1 MSATSSE
8 ESRRRAAIMIL
19 FARQLGA
26 KNYFLKWDEMKQQV
40 PVRYRE
46 YQSNRVQKI
55 WESLKFLEYDEFHN
69 AQGMADVQRM
79 VEMDFREGRK
89 YNLVPVLSRSEE
101 RRVGKECVST
111 CRYRWSPKN

>member
-1 MSATSSE
+1 
-8 ESRRRAAIMIL
+8 
-19 FARQLGA
+19 
-26 KNYFLKWDEMKQQV
+26 MKQQV

-89 YNLVPVLSRSEE
+89 YNLVPVLSSKRFQEFSKSLIKTANTFFIMGVGSEGAIADITTTIGLSEE
-101 RRVGKECVST
+101 ES
-111 CRYRWSPKN
+111 SA

>member
-1 MSATSSE
+1 
-8 ESRRRAAIMIL
+8 
-19 FARQLGA
+19 
-26 KNYFLKWDEMKQQV
+26 MKQQV

-89 YNLVPVLSRSEE
+89 YNLVPVLSSQRFQDFSKSLVETANNFFILGVGSEGAIDE
-101 RRVGKECVST
+101 IQTTFGLCEAESRAMVKDR
-111 CRYRWSPKN
+111 